1 MNFDFRLTLNTTF
14 YNLPP
19 NTFSYVYVQWA
30 IPYDIYDIG
39 IHSFI
44 IITDIIVYT
53 TRKHEEKSNF
63 QIFPFHFDISICQ
76 VYISQFKLNISQ
88 FQLYMYQFQFTFF
101 TSKLTFLS
109 SKVDIYQFEL
119 DISLYQVQVTYSSN
133 YCVVERCCFSPVL
146 YFFPD
151 FLHLNILCIPGIVN
165 LWLWI
170 TSNFRINWNKC
181 VSVHLLDL
189 LLYYHNWKSVFD
201 NLY

>member
-30 IPYDIYDIG
+30 IPYDIHDMG

-44 IITDIIVYT
+44 IITDIIVYST
-53 TRKHEEKSNF
+53 KKHEGKSNF
-63 QIFPFHFDISICQ
+63 QIFPFHFDISIFQ

-133 YCVVERCCFSPVL
+133 YCVVEKYIMYSWYCKLVVTNEL
-146 YFFPD
+146 KFPYQLKQMRVRTLTR
-151 FLHLNILCIPGIVN
+151 FIVIL
-165 LWLWI
+165 
-170 TSNFRINWNKC
+170 S
-181 VSVHLLDL
+181 
-189 LLYYHNWKSVFD
+189 
-201 NLY
+201 